1 MWILTSD
8 GKSIVDSNFVER
20 FCLVEKP
27 DAVLIVAS
35 YSAERIVTIG
45 RYADKKEAVSAL
57 TDLQINLVG
66 NSCSPY
72 IMMDS
77 ILYHGEQWRRDA
89 RVARRGGS

>member
-1 MWILTSD
+1 MWIMTSD
-8 GKSIVDSNFVER
+8 GKSIVDSNYVER

-57 TDLQINLVG
+57 ADLQINLVG
-66 NSCSPY
+66 NSSSPY
-72 IMMDS
+72 IMADS
-77 ILYHGEQWRRDA
+77 ILYHGERWIRDA
-89 RVARRGGS
+89 RATRRGGS